1 MASRLNRGWPPG
13 PSWLVTCWPSM
24 FSWYSRTSPRSCTG
38 TLPIAVV
45 RLPGAISASD
55 VQSRP
60 CTGSSDICSG
70 SMLDPI
76 VDWVTLMSGASP
88 VTVTLSATP
97 VTVICMSSAA
107 VCPTSSVTPAA
118 RDGRETGEFRGDA
131 VGTNPGGQCERRR
144 ARR

>member
-24 FSWYSRTSPRSCTG
+24 FSWNSRTSPRSCTG

-70 SMLDPI
+70 SMLEPR
-76 VDWVTLMSGASP
+76 VDCVDVDERRLAGHGHA
-88 VTVTLSATP
+88 
-97 VTVICMSSAA
+97 
-107 VCPTSSVTPAA
+107 
-118 RDGRETGEFRGDA
+118 FGDA
-131 VGTNPGGQCERRR
+131 GDGHLHVEADRLADEQRHAGCG
-144 ARR
+144 